1 MELVINFDYTL
12 LLLSL
17 LSAILATPTPVKLLW
32 LDLNLPAHENIA
44 GSQSAGTLSNAR
56 METPFEIPTEDRTSN
71 LHHLSVTGARKRQ
84 RVDQTTTLP
93 GAKPLLQA
101 ESGTFCAS
109 IRGNPF
115 EDSVSKGAD
124 RFPSNDRKKKKA
136 KTRRLKKYKLK
147 ESDLA
152 NPGQSFDVYDWSF
165 VQGETQQ
172 QSSED
177 GSIVQS
183 CKFTEFFDMLN
194 TCKGPS
200 PDGESF
206 FWIPRERAHEIL
218 GKCHDQARTTGFSF
232 QEELLSKDRRKAAL
246 YDTSLSLSNTKINLD
261 QYRFASQDILQDIEI
276 KLQSMLPNTISKIGN
291 AAVKRAMIHVNNV
304 TKVTQFLITIYLSLF
319 KEHHERK
326 LTAEAIE
333 SHVDFIRKF
342 WFDIQKGEDNFLAVY
357 PWARLPNQLFH
368 LDESSRWTHKTKFQR
383 SHLHSVACNFFR
395 AWVDEHEKTLNFRSN
410 YPKESLHEMINKIL
424 LFSNYESIMSWIE
437 SE

>member
-1 MELVINFDYTL
+1 MELAIDFGYTL

-165 VQGETQQ
+165 
-172 QSSED
+172 
-177 GSIVQS
+177 
-183 CKFTEFFDMLN
+183 
-194 TCKGPS
+194 
-200 PDGESF
+200 
-206 FWIPRERAHEIL
+206 
-218 GKCHDQARTTGFSF
+218 
-232 QEELLSKDRRKAAL
+232 EELLSKDRRKAAL

-276 KLQSMLPNTISKIGN
+276 KLQSMLPNTIIFEPGLVVISN
-291 AAVKRAMIHVNNV
+291 HP
-304 TKVTQFLITIYLSLF
+304 SLD
-319 KEHHERK
+319 
-326 LTAEAIE
+326 IE
-333 SHVDFIRKF
+333 SHK
-342 WFDIQKGEDNFLAVY
+342 Q
-357 PWARLPNQLFH
+357 
-368 LDESSRWTHKTKFQR
+368 
-383 SHLHSVACNFFR
+383 
-395 AWVDEHEKTLNFRSN
+395 
-410 YPKESLHEMINKIL
+410 
-424 LFSNYESIMSWIE
+424 
-437 SE
+437 